1 MSKKGVQLLH
11 DHVRAAALIDQAI
24 RAVIEG
30 GVAIAVVGPAVEG
43 LIPADAWIILAMTG
57 WLDGG
62 VETIDVAKGTAELA
76 SQIGFARERT
86 VSRVGVLLS
95 GDLVV
100 AHPAEVGGDK
110 RRRSY
115 LLSQRGRALATW
127 LYSEISQLD
136 ARVRRA
142 GGIAANARALDVQKV
157 TLGLC
162 DGDRESATATWLD
175 RQRLDRSPFRKGPKC
190 LTCPVSSVH

>member
-1 MSKKGVQLLH
+1 MSKQGVQLLH

-24 RAVIEG
+24 RAVIED
-30 GVAIAVVGPAVEG
+30 GVAIAVVGPTLEG

-62 VETIDVAKGTAELA
+62 VETIDVAKGTADLA

-100 AHPAEVGGDK
+100 AHPVGVGGDK

-115 LLSQRGRALATW
+115 LLSQRGRALAAW
-127 LYSEISQLD
+127 LYSEISQLE

-162 DGDRESATATWLD
+162 DGDRERATATWLD
-175 RQRLDRSPFRKGPKC
+175 RQRLDRSPFRKGPK
-190 LTCPVSSVH
+190 